1 MFLLL
6 HQGRWVVRTGSN
18 LMLYTPLK
26 RSLYIS
32 SKNVTFQKFGLH
44 KTSLFLFA
52 VVCCWPMEIVTLFED
67 INLEIVIF
75 LKGVQLEQIIDGSRW
90 AQIIL
95 LTHFSCSGRQSLFKS
110 IDWFPLKRQ
119 KPYCSNGKWEIN
131 LTGRQPYRTT

>member
-1 MFLLL
+1 
-6 HQGRWVVRTGSN
+6 
-18 LMLYTPLK
+18 MLYTPLK

-75 LKGVQLEQIIDGSRW
+75 LKGVYHEQINDGSKW
-90 AQIIL
+90 VQIIL
-95 LTHFSCSGRQSLFKS
+95 LTHFSCSGRQNF
-110 IDWFPLKRQ
+110 
-119 KPYCSNGKWEIN
+119 CTN
-131 LTGRQPYRTT
+131 LN